1 MSNAEKISVTI
12 TPKMNR
18 MIQKRVK
25 AGDFASSSELIR
37 EALRVWELREQE
49 HQERLAVIRA
59 RIDEAMDDPRPSV
72 PAAEVFERLRAR
84 YEVLKAQRTK

>member
-84 YEVLKAQRTK
+84 HEVLKAQRTK